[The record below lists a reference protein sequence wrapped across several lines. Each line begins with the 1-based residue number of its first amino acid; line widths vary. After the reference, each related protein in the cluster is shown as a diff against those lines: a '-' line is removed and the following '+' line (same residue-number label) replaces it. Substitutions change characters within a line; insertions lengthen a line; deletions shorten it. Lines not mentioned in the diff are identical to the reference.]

1 MIEAFNA
8 DIKGNRVFYL
18 SKSAKQGLASVIFIH
33 GFPFSSTMWKGQ
45 LEALPLQFNGI
56 AYDIPGFG
64 KSVAAHNFLSIDF
77 FARNLLGLLDSLK
90 VKNPILCGI
99 SMGGYIALRA
109 AQISPKEIKG
119 LVLADTNAIA
129 DPDEGKLKRFATI
142 EQIQNGGKAEFANG
156 FIKNVFCEKS
166 IASAHPAINLIEE
179 IILSTSDTTLCAAQ
193 LALASRTDTSS
204 FLIDINVPALIIRGS
219 DDKLMTPAQAS
230 QLHENISG
238 ATFASIA
245 DAGHLP
251 NLENPEQFNSHLN
264 AFLNKH
270 FLP

>member
-1 MIEAFNA
+1 MIEAFNV
-8 DIKGNRVFYL
+8 DVKGNRIFYL
-18 SKSAKQGLASVIFIH
+18 SKSAQQALASVIFIH
-33 GFPFSSTMWKGQ
+33 GFPFSSAMWKGQ
-45 LEALPLQFNGI
+45 LEALSPQFNGI

-64 KSVAAHNFLSIDF
+64 KSLAVHNFFSIDF
-77 FARNLLGLLDSLK
+77 FARNLLSLLDSLK
-90 VKNPILCGI
+90 VRNPILCGI

-109 AQISPKEIKG
+109 AQISATEIKG

-142 EQIQNGGKAEFANG
+142 EQILNGGKAEFANG

-204 FLIDINVPALIIRGS
+204 FLKDINVPALIIRGS
-219 DDKLMTPAQAS
+219 EDKLMSLAQAS
-230 QLHENISG
+230 QLHENLSG

-251 NLENPEQFNSHLN
+251 NLENPEHFNSNLN
-264 AFLNKH
+264 EFLNKH
-270 FLP
+270 FLL

>member
-1 MIEAFNA
+1 MIEAF
-8 DIKGNRVFYL
+8 DLDVKGNRIFYL
-18 SKSAKQGLASVIFIH
+18 SKSAHQAVASVIFIH
-33 GFPFSSTMWKGQ
+33 GFPFSSAMWKGQ
-45 LEALPLQFNGI
+45 LEALPQQFDGI

-64 KSVAAHNFLSIDF
+64 KSLPVHNFFSIDF

-109 AQISPKEIKG
+109 VQISPKDIKG

-142 EQIQNGGKAEFANG
+142 EQIQSGGKAEFANG
-156 FIKNVFCEKS
+156 FIENLFSEKS
-166 IASAHPAINLIEE
+166 IASTHPAINLIEK

-204 FLIDINVPALIIRGS
+204 FLKDINVPALIIRGAE
-219 DDKLMTPAQAS
+219 DKLMALSQAS
-230 QLHENISG
+230 QLHQNISG

-251 NLENPEQFNSHLN
+251 NLENPEQFNSNLN